1 MTLISLLDD
10 PGATLA
16 QVSAHVEALAPADR
30 VAECRALAAVQQ
42 KHLWELTSAAPA
54 GVDGQLIPA
63 GEETATFIGR
73 NSLRAF
79 SRFEKR
85 FARQDAD
92 VVGRNVHPLGWLIGP
107 GYFLVGQGANSGRL
121 QFDYSRVPTAVP
133 AGWPS
138 ASDNKTSRFARAVY
152 GDLLDQVA
160 WITADVLIGAAFRR
174 GLPLGSYFVLARSD
188 SYTA

>member
-10 PGATLA
+10 PDATLA
-16 QVSAHVEALAPADR
+16 QVSAHVEVLAPADR
-30 VAECRALAAVQQ
+30 VAECRAIAEVQQ
-42 KHLWELTSAAPA
+42 KRLWDLASAVPA

-63 GEETATFIGR
+63 GEDTATFIGR

-79 SRFEKR
+79 SHFEKR

-107 GYFLVGQGANSGRL
+107 GYFLVEQAASSGRL
-121 QFDYSRVPTAVP
+121 QFDYRRVPATVP

-138 ASDNKTSRFARAVY
+138 VFDNKSSIFARAVY
-152 GDLLDQVA
+152 GDLLDEVA
-160 WITADVLIGAAFRR
+160 WITDDVLIGAAFRR
-174 GLPLGSYFVLARSD
+174 GLPLGSYFVLTRSD
-188 SYTA
+188 SG

>member
-1 MTLISLLDD
+1 MTLASMLDD
-10 PGATLA
+10 PRAA
-16 QVSAHVEALAPADR
+16 VARIRAHIEALTDADR
-30 VAECRALAAVQQ
+30 VAECRAIAAAQQ
-42 KHLWELTSAAPA
+42 RRLWELASTAPA

-63 GEETATFIGR
+63 GEDAARFIGR

-79 SRFEKR
+79 SHFEKR

-107 GYFLVGQGANSGRL
+107 GYFLVEHGANSGRL

-138 ASDNKTSRFARAVY
+138 VSDNRSSMFARAVY

-160 WITADVLIGAAFRR
+160 WVTADVLIGAAFRR
-174 GLPLGSYFVLARSD
+174 GKPLGSYFVLARSD
-188 SYTA
+188 SSAT